1 MGGETAANVVGA
13 LARALVDAI
22 EQSAAETVGHGP
34 TAAAALVHL
43 SKYDGENI
51 NALRTPL
58 DLSHPGCVRLVDR
71 LQENRLVARADGPD
85 GRAVTVELTQGGAAA
100 ARTILRKRQETL
112 RDALGGLSARELEL
126 LGRLAGKV
134 LTRMVHD
141 EPEAL
146 RVCRVC
152 DYRVCPDGVCPVG
165 IAVESAA
172 SA

>member
-22 EQSAAETVGHGP
+22 DERAAEPVGQGA
-34 TAAAALVHL
+34 TGAAALVHL
-43 SKYDGENI
+43 SKYEGENI

-71 LQENRLVARADGPD
+71 LEENNLVARAEAPD
-85 GRAVTVELTQGGAAA
+85 GRAVTVELTPGGAAA
-100 ARTILRKRQETL
+100 ARTILRKRQQTL
-112 RDALGGLSARELEL
+112 RDALGGLSARELGL

-141 EPEAL
+141 EPHAL
-146 RVCRVC
+146 RICRVC

-172 SA
+172 PE